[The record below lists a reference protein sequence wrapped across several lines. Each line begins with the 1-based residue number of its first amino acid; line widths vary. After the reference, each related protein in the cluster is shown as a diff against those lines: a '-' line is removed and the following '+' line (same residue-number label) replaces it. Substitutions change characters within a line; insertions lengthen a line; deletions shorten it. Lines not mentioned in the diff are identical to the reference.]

1 MSNFSKDS
9 ILNLEKNHSETF
21 QLSSNT
27 KKLISKIL
35 NEEMN
40 LNFKKFITPYQVD
53 IKNKKYFKE
62 YLSEISL
69 ELISYSYKKK
79 GISKY
84 IFSKYYKLS
93 GMICIRLFSVFN
105 ENNDNNEFLSAEN
118 FIENMLNLF
127 TGDFDY
133 LSKLIF
139 KLFDFKND
147 GNITYEEVCIILSYI
162 PIRHSNYDNKKFK
175 FEQDE
180 FIDRIQTQKEI
191 ALALKVLFSS
201 KKNIL
206 TYNEFVNI
214 IKDKSSDI
222 FIFLLLYLFEK
233 KPFSKEI
240 IELYKEESTSEEEE
254 ESDDDNNDNKEDI
267 FIKPPMINEDKTMT
281 PQIVN
286 KSVIYN
292 NKNTPLNGPIY
303 IYKSNI
309 HKGSD
314 ENNSN
319 KKNNNNNI
327 LFHSKSEKQLIKS
340 VNENDE
346 KNTENIYRKISYQKE
361 NKLFPVKRK
370 SKIIKK
376 NQSFHFKSK
385 WDLKHFSLSGVNN
398 ISDSED
404 SEISI
409 ESEKEKEQEINSD
422 KDEEMSDNS
431 GLNQELNLNNDN
443 KKNLKEGYFY
453 KLSSNGKIKKIIIKL
468 INNHLFYYKT
478 CDCHCGVDCL
488 VRAFIKES
496 YPREING
503 KYYYCFLLIFR
514 KKEKEFFFDKEE
526 EYLSWL
532 KLLKKILHCED
543 INDLYDIQNKI
554 GEGRFALVYKGI
566 HKPSKRTVAIKILE
580 KKNLNIQEINM
591 IHNEIEILKICQHP
605 NILKLYDI
613 IENHEKIYIITEKI
627 EGPDLFTYLENK
639 NFDIDEIE
647 SNKIIKRLAS
657 ALLYLNIFCIVH
669 RDIKPENIILT
680 TNEPNYDIKLIDF
693 GLGIILGPQETS
705 IQPFGTVSYVAPEV
719 LSGKEYN
726 KSVDIW
732 TIGILSYLLLVGRLP
747 FDNPDDN
754 ENEIARQTINEPAP
768 FIENKWNIISNEA
781 KDFVSKCL
789 EKDPKNRMDINE
801 VINHKWLKKY
811 ITEEQKNK
819 ENKLERLSSFEIL
832 KILSQKDVKD

>member
-1 MSNFSKDS
+1 
-9 ILNLEKNHSETF
+9 
-21 QLSSNT
+21 
-27 KKLISKIL
+27 
-35 NEEMN
+35 
-40 LNFKKFITPYQVD
+40 
-53 IKNKKYFKE
+53 
-62 YLSEISL
+62 
-69 ELISYSYKKK
+69 
-79 GISKY
+79 
-84 IFSKYYKLS
+84 
-93 GMICIRLFSVFN
+93 
-105 ENNDNNEFLSAEN
+105 
-118 FIENMLNLF
+118 
-127 TGDFDY
+127 
-133 LSKLIF
+133 
-139 KLFDFKND
+139 
-147 GNITYEEVCIILSYI
+147 
-162 PIRHSNYDNKKFK
+162 
-175 FEQDE
+175 
-180 FIDRIQTQKEI
+180 
-191 ALALKVLFSS
+191 
-201 KKNIL
+201 
-206 TYNEFVNI
+206 
-214 IKDKSSDI
+214 
-222 FIFLLLYLFEK
+222 
-233 KPFSKEI
+233 
-240 IELYKEESTSEEEE
+240 
-254 ESDDDNNDNKEDI
+254 
-267 FIKPPMINEDKTMT
+267 
-281 PQIVN
+281 
-286 KSVIYN
+286 
-292 NKNTPLNGPIY
+292 
-303 IYKSNI
+303 
-309 HKGSD
+309 
-314 ENNSN
+314 
-319 KKNNNNNI
+319 
-327 LFHSKSEKQLIKS
+327 
-340 VNENDE
+340 
-346 KNTENIYRKISYQKE
+346 
-361 NKLFPVKRK
+361 
-370 SKIIKK
+370 
-376 NQSFHFKSK
+376 
-385 WDLKHFSLSGVNN
+385 
-398 ISDSED
+398 
-404 SEISI
+404 
-409 ESEKEKEQEINSD
+409 
-422 KDEEMSDNS
+422 MSDNS

-443 KKNLKEGYFY
+443 KKYLKEGYFY

-478 CDCHCGVDCL
+478 CDYHCGVDCL

-543 INDLYDIQNKI
+543 INDLYDVQNKI
-554 GEGRFALVYKGI
+554 GEGRFALVYKGV

-811 ITEEQKNK
+811 ITDEQKNK

-832 KILSQKDVKD
+832 KILS